1 LSVRAWLALLL
12 GFVVPACGVSET
24 THNAALRDVERL
36 KASLAA
42 QQQAV
47 AGQAAQRSDSLAA
60 QAQELEQ
67 CRQAAEQARVRQ
79 EELLA
84 ERTRLAAQ
92 LAQSEASFAS
102 VRERLEGL
110 EVTQDRFHRNL
121 QLELFRLLE
130 EDRLQLERVA
140 GRSVIRLPATAF
152 VPKKVGLSAA
162 GEGLLM
168 ELARVLAPLPEAL
181 VLVVG
186 QAPGLSL
193 ASGPWPRSWR
203 LACSRAGR
211 VARRL
216 GTNGVP
222 AAHFAISCRA
232 PLASDPTPAK
242 AGRSSPGEPRVELHL
257 TSQPVP

>member
-1 LSVRAWLALLL
+1 MSRQQAVLSRRDALPSCPRQPPESPWSLSVRAWLALLL

-92 LAQSEASFAS
+92 LAQSEAKIGRAS
-102 VRERLEGL
+102 CRER
-110 EVTQDRFHRNL
+110 V
-121 QLELFRLLE
+121 
-130 EDRLQLERVA
+130 
-140 GRSVIRLPATAF
+140 
-152 VPKKVGLSAA
+152 
-162 GEGLLM
+162 
-168 ELARVLAPLPEAL
+168 
-181 VLVVG
+181 
-186 QAPGLSL
+186 
-193 ASGPWPRSWR
+193 
-203 LACSRAGR
+203 
-211 VARRL
+211 
-216 GTNGVP
+216 
-222 AAHFAISCRA
+222 
-232 PLASDPTPAK
+232 
-242 AGRSSPGEPRVELHL
+242 
-257 TSQPVP
+257 